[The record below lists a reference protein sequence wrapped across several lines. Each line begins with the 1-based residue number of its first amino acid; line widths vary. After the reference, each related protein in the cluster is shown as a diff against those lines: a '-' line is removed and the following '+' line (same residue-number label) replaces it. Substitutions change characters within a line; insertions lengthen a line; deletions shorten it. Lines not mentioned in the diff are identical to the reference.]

1 MLTRNGSLPIPMDE
15 SPFGAEAP
23 SAINFGNLLNAL
35 RRRWL
40 FILACVVVSVVLAGT
55 YVVVATPM
63 FSATSSILL
72 DTRMNQFLQKQ
83 DIIGDSSV
91 DSTFVDS
98 QVELLNS
105 ESIALYVIQKLGLDQ
120 DSEFVGPPTGTL
132 GVLMW
137 RLGNAVTSLKHAVGL
152 GSDSAN
158 SLDDTPQRIAVET
171 FSKRLTAKRVGMTY
185 VIDINFASQS
195 PDKAAKIANAVA
207 DAYVE
212 QGLTSKIDATR
223 RATGWLQDRLK
234 ELKTQA
240 AQADASVQQFKSES
254 NLVETGRG
262 LMSQQQLGDL
272 NSQLAV
278 AKTATAEAKARLD
291 RIQHVEGNSVLDGT
305 VTDALNNSV
314 ITRLRAQYL
323 DLSAQEAS
331 LTQRLGPSHQAVI
344 KVRDQMGEL
353 RNSIANEVQR
363 IAAAYAS
370 DYAIANARQASLEQ
384 SLSDLVSEADTS
396 NIAQVKLRDL
406 ESSADTYRTLYDS
419 YLQKFQE
426 SIQQQS
432 APVSD
437 TRVITLATPPLFKSS
452 PKTVLFIAAGL
463 LLGLFVG
470 AGTTLARELSAD
482 VFRTAD
488 DVERGTGFECLGTA
502 PIVKLPPNR
511 LRLLPGMRRLQGR
524 KPLDSVTVCETVL
537 KEPFS
542 RFSEAL
548 RNVKVS
554 IDGLRLTRDVRVV
567 GIVSAVPGEGKTTIA
582 GNLASLVASTGHRT
596 LLIDADLHRRATT
609 SELARGARGGL
620 MEALADPLRLA
631 ELVQTR
637 HASGLDVL
645 ACVTERR
652 PVNAAEILGSYQMS
666 SLLAEARHVYDYVF
680 VDFAAMM
687 PVVDA
692 KAAAHLVDGFVYV
705 AEWGGS
711 SRKLVLEALS
721 SSDVIR
727 ERLIG
732 ILLNRADPSAL
743 RQSEAYR
750 GKAYRAYYTSGA

>member
-1 MLTRNGSLPIPMDE
+1 MLTRNGSLPIPMD
-15 SPFGAEAP
+15 SPFGPEEQ
-23 SAINFGNLLNAL
+23 SSISFGNLFNAL

-40 FILACVVVSVVLAGT
+40 FILVCAFIGVALAGT
-55 YVVVATPM
+55 YIVLATPM
-63 FSATSSILL
+63 FTATSSILL

-83 DIIGDSSV
+83 DIIANSSV
-91 DSTFVDS
+91 DSSFVDS

-105 ESIALYVIQKLGLDQ
+105 ESIALSVIQKLGLDK
-120 DSEFVGPPTGTL
+120 DREFVGPPVSAFGI
-132 GVLMW
+132 LMW
-137 RLGNAVTSLKHAVGL
+137 QANKAFTNLKQAFGL

-185 VIDINFASQS
+185 VIDISFASED
-195 PDKAAKIANAVA
+195 PDKSARIANAVA
-207 DAYVE
+207 GAYID
-212 QGLTSKIDATR
+212 QGLNSKIDSTR
-223 RATGWLQDRLK
+223 RAAGWLQDRLK

-240 AQADASVQQFKSES
+240 AQADAAVQKFKSES
-254 NLVETGRG
+254 NIIDTGRG
-262 LMSQQQLGDL
+262 LMNQQQLADL
-272 NSQLAV
+272 NSQLV
-278 AKTATAEAKARLD
+278 VTKTATAEAKARLD
-291 RIQHVEGNSVLDGT
+291 RIQHVEGNSLLDGT

-331 LTQRLGPSHQAVI
+331 LSQRLGPNHQAAV
-344 KVRDQMGEL
+344 KLREQMTEL

-370 DYAIANARQASLEQ
+370 DYAIANARQKSLED
-384 SLSDLVSEADTS
+384 SLAALVDETDTS

-406 ESSADTYRTLYDS
+406 ESTADTYRTLYDS

-432 APVSD
+432 APVTD
-437 TRVITLATPPLFKSS
+437 TRIITLATPPLFKSS

-463 LLGLFVG
+463 LLGLFAG
-470 AGTTLARELSAD
+470 AGSTLARELSAD
-482 VFRTAD
+482 VFRSSD
-488 DVERGTGFECLGTA
+488 EVERSTGFECLGTA
-502 PIVKLPPNR
+502 PTVRIGRKSR
-511 LRLLPGMRRLQGR
+511 LRRLEDGRRRGGSR
-524 KPLDSVTVCETVL
+524 KALAAATVCENVL
-537 KEPFS
+537 DEPFS

-554 IDGLRLTRDVRVV
+554 IDGIRLTRDVRVI

-596 LLIDADLHRRATT
+596 LLIDADLHRRAVT
-609 SELARGARGGL
+609 SALAWDADGGGL
-620 MEALADPLRLA
+620 MEALIDPARLGQ
-631 ELVQTR
+631 LVHTR
-637 HASGLDVL
+637 SSSGLDVL
-645 ACVTERR
+645 PCVTERR
-652 PVNAAEILGSYQMS
+652 PVNAAEILGSVQMNR
-666 SLLAEARHVYDYVF
+666 LLTEARGVYDYVF
-680 VDFAAMM
+680 IDFAALM

-705 AEWGGS
+705 AEWGAS

-732 ILLNRADPSAL
+732 ILLNRAEPSAL
-743 RQSEAYR
+743 RHSEGYR
-750 GKAYRAYYTSGA
+750 GRAFQAYYTS